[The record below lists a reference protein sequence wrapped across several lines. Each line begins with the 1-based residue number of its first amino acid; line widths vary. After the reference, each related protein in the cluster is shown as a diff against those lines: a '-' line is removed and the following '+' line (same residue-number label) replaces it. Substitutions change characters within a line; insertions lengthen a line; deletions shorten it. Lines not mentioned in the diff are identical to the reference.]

1 MTHVLHVLVNLEAG
15 GAERALVNLL
25 AQSRGGDIAHSVLC
39 LRGPGF
45 FAEQV
50 RAAGAPLDCL
60 DMRALTAPVDL
71 FRLRRAVRARRP
83 DIVQGWMYHAN
94 LAALASVWGM
104 GASRPRLVWGIRCS
118 DMNFSDYSPIL
129 RASVRAGA
137 WLSHMPDMIVA
148 NSHAGYEVHRTLG
161 YRPERFEVVENG
173 FDLARFAPGDGAGRA
188 LRRDLGLSAGDFV
201 CATVARVDPMK
212 GYETLAAVAAR
223 LPDVH
228 FLAVGRGTEALKGPP
243 NLHGLGRRADI
254 PDILNASDLL
264 ISTSRY
270 GEGMSNSIG
279 EAMACATP
287 VVSTD
292 CGDARRMLVADWDG
306 MAPAG
311 IVTAIGDVE
320 AIAGAV
326 EALRG
331 DPGRRRALAAG
342 GRARAEARYGIATNA
357 AAWAELYRGLCEG

>member
-1 MTHVLHVLVNLEAG
+1 MEAG

-25 AQSRGGDIAHSVLC
+25 MQSRGGDIDHSVLC

-50 RAAGAPLDCL
+50 RAAGVPLDCL
-60 DMRALTAPVDL
+60 NMRLPTAPLDL
-71 FRLRRAVRARRP
+71 LRLRRAVRARRP
-83 DIVQGWMYHAN
+83 DIVQGWMYYAN
-94 LAALASVWGM
+94 LAALASLWGTG
-104 GASRPRLVWGIRCS
+104 GARPRLVWGIRCS
-118 DMNFSDYSPIL
+118 DMNFSDYSPLL
-129 RASVRAGA
+129 RTSVRAGA
-137 WLSHMPDMIVA
+137 WLSRAPDMIVA
-148 NSHAGYEVHRTLG
+148 NSHAGYDVHRTLG

-173 FDLARFAPGDGAGRA
+173 FDLAHFTPDNSAGDNSAGRA
-188 LRRDLGLSAGDFV
+188 LRRELGLSDADFV
-201 CATVARVDPMK
+201 CTTVARVDPMK

-228 FLAVGRGTEALKGPP
+228 FLAVGRGTEALKGPS
-243 NLHGLGRRADI
+243 NLHGLGRRGDI

-287 VVSTD
+287 VIATD
-292 CGDARRMLVADWDG
+292 CGDAHRMLIADWDG

-311 IVTAIGDVE
+311 VVTTVGDVE

-331 DPGRRRALAAG
+331 DPDRRRALAAG

-357 AAWAELYRGLCEG
+357 AAWGALYRRLSPG